1 MSRLSLAVALIAAV
15 SAAAQE
21 SATPAPKLEI
31 RPMAAGDRADIKIES
46 TFELVIESKSAQDS
60 EAVVTRQ
67 LSYARTLE
75 CSQVAQAGAEGAP
88 PSLRISVG
96 AAKLQRSGT
105 NVAPVT
111 ETSEIENKTYV
122 VTKGEKGRV
131 VKAENGD
138 PPPADALALG
148 AWEDLGALLPKDEPK
163 EGATWTIDA
172 ASVTSLVSIPD
183 LAAPAG
189 TFEAKVE
196 SLADGKLVIA
206 FTGTLQGKTTKGFDT
221 TFKVTEGKLA
231 FDLAKGR
238 PASLSVVGSLL
249 ATKDISQKVSRQKE
263 LRQVDEKVGEVKIES
278 RKLEVKAE
286 FK

>member
-1 MSRLSLAVALIAAV
+1 MSRFSLAVILLAAV
-15 SAAAQE
+15 SASAQE
-21 SATPAPKLEI
+21 TAAPASKFVI
-31 RPMAAGDRADIKIES
+31 RPLAAGDKAEIKIES
-46 TFELVIESKSAQDS
+46 TFELVIESKSTQDPDS
-60 EAVVTRQ
+60 VITRQ

-88 PSLRISVG
+88 VSLKISVG
-96 AAKLQRSGT
+96 TAKLQRSGT

-111 ETSEIENKTYV
+111 EASEIENKTYV
-122 VTKGEKGRV
+122 VTHGEKGRS

-138 PPPADALALG
+138 PAPADALALG
-148 AWEDLGALLPKDEPK
+148 AWEDLSALLPKEEPK

-172 ASVTSLVSIPD
+172 AAITSLVSIPD
-183 LAAPAG
+183 LPAPTG
-189 TFEAKVE
+189 SFEAKVE
-196 SLADGKLVIA
+196 SLADGKLAIA
-206 FTGTLQGKTTKGFDT
+206 FTGSLQGKTTKGFDT

-231 FDLAKGR
+231 FDMAKGR

-263 LRQVDEKVGEVKIES
+263 LRQIDEKVGEVKIES